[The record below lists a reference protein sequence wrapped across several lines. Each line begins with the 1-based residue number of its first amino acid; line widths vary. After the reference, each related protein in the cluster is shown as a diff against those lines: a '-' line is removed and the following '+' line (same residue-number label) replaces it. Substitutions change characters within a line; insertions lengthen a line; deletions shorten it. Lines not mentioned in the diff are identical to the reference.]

1 MDFTSLTNYH
11 EHLVFDYIETE
22 LVDRYPQEDED
33 FFLDVACYALN
44 RLPGRYIRHEI
55 DMVYFLGESER
66 DEIELRVIRLVDD
79 AAAFI
84 GQQTRE

>member
-1 MDFTSLTNYH
+1 MDFASLTNFH
-11 EHLVFDYIETE
+11 ERLVFDYIASD
-22 LVDRYPQEDED
+22 LLDRYPEQDED

-55 DMVYFLGESER
+55 DMVYFLGEEER
-66 DEIELRVIRLVDD
+66 AEIEDRVTRVVDD

-84 GQQTRE
+84 QERSRE